1 MKTKEGINDKKRS
14 CHVQVF
20 SLLASS
26 LTSGDDDAEGKDG
39 KFEIHVLDV
48 DPRSKLGCWLPE
60 RRFLL
65 CLVVCR
71 ERAE

>member
-1 MKTKEGINDKKRS
+1 MR
-14 CHVQVF
+14 VF
-20 SLLASS
+20 SLLASL

-39 KFEIHVLDV
+39 KFEIHVMDV
-48 DPRSKLGCWLPE
+48 GPESKFCCWLPE